1 MSRYLLDT
9 HCLLWWWSAES
20 ELSDAVRSLIE
31 KPVNTIIISAASAW
45 EISTKT
51 RIGKLPQGEQII
63 AQWQK
68 RIDEDHFEYLEISA
82 EHALKAGILNG
93 EHRDP
98 SIVCSAPN
106 HLSKVFHYSARITSW
121 ISSELRAFGEWDY
134 PPGGPAPLLPV
145 ECVEMEK
152 TDPRASVS
160 I

>member
-31 KPVNTIIISAASAW
+31 NPVNTIIVSAASAW
-45 EISTKT
+45 EISTKM

-82 EHALKAGILNG
+82 EHALKAGMLNG
-93 EHRDP
+93 EYRDP
-98 SIVCSAPN
+98 FDRMLSAQSLIEGIPL
-106 HLSKVFHYSARITSW
+106 LSKDAKLDQFGIARIW
-121 ISSELRAFGEWDY
+121 
-134 PPGGPAPLLPV
+134 
-145 ECVEMEK
+145 
-152 TDPRASVS
+152 
-160 I
+160 

>member
-31 KPVNTIIISAASAW
+31 NPVNTIIVSAASAW

-63 AQWQK
+63 AQWQQ
-68 RIDEDHFEYLEISA
+68 RIDEDHFENLEISA
-82 EHALKAGILNG
+82 EHALKAGMLNG

-98 SIVCSAPN
+98 FDRMLSAQSLIEGIPL
-106 HLSKVFHYSARITSW
+106 LSKDAKLDQFGIARIW
-121 ISSELRAFGEWDY
+121 
-134 PPGGPAPLLPV
+134 
-145 ECVEMEK
+145 
-152 TDPRASVS
+152 
-160 I
+160 